1 MKKRI
6 ILFMVICF
14 CSIIGIRNVSAKEV
28 YYTNE
33 KGFEFS
39 EDEYTFFKK
48 VYGEK
53 LVQKYFDENLYDDY
67 AGIDFANTE
76 VQTKKYTINESRQ
89 PLLRDSPYYSTP
101 AKSIQISN
109 VCTSILCK
117 ISVTATWLGDP
128 TVKSYDDIGMCL
140 AGVTRVGSVPTIAYS
155 DTNDNVAAAT
165 KYQSNGF
172 GATVLLP
179 QGNDIVILQ
188 SLDYLG
194 HGTVYASYQHAMSTS
209 SLTLAQQFN
218 IDPVGYGEVFGFYGG
233 AEDIYDAMNGVNL
246 VV

>member
-6 ILFMVICF
+6 MLFMVICF

-53 LVQKYFDENLYDDY
+53 LVQKYFDESLYNDY

-76 VQTKKYTINESRQ
+76 VQTKKYTTNESRQ

-109 VCTSILCK
+109 VCTSIMCK
-117 ISVTATWLGDP
+117 ISITATWLGDP
-128 TVKSYDDIGMCL
+128 TVKSYDDIGACL
-140 AGVTRVGSVPTIAYS
+140 VGVSRLGSAITYAYS
-155 DTNDNVAAAT
+155 DSNSNFAAAT
-165 KYQSNGF
+165 KYDSNGY
-172 GATVLLP
+172 GASVLLP
-179 QGNDIVILQ
+179 QGNDIVITQ
-188 SLDYLG
+188 TFNYTG

-209 SLTLAQQFN
+209 SLTIAQKFN
-218 IDPVGYGEVFGFYGG
+218 IDIIGYGNVFGFYDE

>member
-28 YYTNE
+28 FYTNE

-53 LVQKYFDENLYDDY
+53 LVQKYFDESLYDDY

-76 VQTKKYTINESRQ
+76 VQTKKYTTSESRQ

-155 DTNDNVAAAT
+155 DSNSTFDETT

-172 GATVLLP
+172 GATVQLP

-188 SLDYLG
+188 SLDYMG